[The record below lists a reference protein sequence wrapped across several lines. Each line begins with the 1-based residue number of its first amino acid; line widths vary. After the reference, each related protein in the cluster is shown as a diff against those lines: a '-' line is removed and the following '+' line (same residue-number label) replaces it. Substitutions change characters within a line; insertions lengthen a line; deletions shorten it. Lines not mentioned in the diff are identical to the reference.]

1 VSTVPS
7 PARVRTVARRR
18 AASCVLA
25 LATTAA
31 LAGCG
36 ANLDPQTYAERNNAD
51 SSNAAVGQIALR
63 NVLVRAPRGDAVH
76 EAGGNAR
83 VTATLTNSGAEEDRL
98 VEATTSAAE
107 TVVVRSGE
115 DGDSVVVPRGGS
127 TTVTLELQGL
137 TRDLRP
143 AEYIEVTFRF
153 AQNGEQSVLVPV
165 ATTGRTDRPVYTGE
179 RFEGGEEPALQAP
192 AGGDHGEGE
201 GEGGHG
207 ESEGG
212 DAQAG
217 SEDGGAGDSGEES
230 VEGEHGDQ
238 EQATR

>member
-25 LATTAA
+25 LATAA

-192 AGGDHGEGE
+192 AGG
-201 GEGGHG
+201 GHG